1 MRKTRKSSRL
11 RVYPDEFSKTVKALS
26 QIYHCL
32 PQESITRHTKYPAEI
47 LTVTP
52 RRYVLQPVSYYCI
65 KIKLMF
71 SVPEI
76 NTWVIEVN

>member
-1 MRKTRKSSRL
+1 MRKTRKSCRL
-11 RVYPDEFSKTVKALS
+11 TVYPELCKTVKALS
-26 QIYHCL
+26 QIYQCL

-52 RRYVLQPVSYYCI
+52 RRNVLQPASCCI

-71 SVPEI
+71 FVPEI
-76 NTWVIEVN
+76 NIWVIEVN